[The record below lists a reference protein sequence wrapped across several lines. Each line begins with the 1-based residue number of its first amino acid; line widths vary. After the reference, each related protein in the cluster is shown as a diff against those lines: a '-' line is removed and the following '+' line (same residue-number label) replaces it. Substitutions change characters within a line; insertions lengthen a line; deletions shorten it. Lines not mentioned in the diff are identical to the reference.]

1 MRSSV
6 VVNFSDT
13 SSGNGVYICIYALK
27 RSDAYF
33 PGSKRIDWSVL
44 MSTIIVGPVAE
55 IIKMQTKKLTA
66 GRPNHVCEL
75 LSIEG
80 CVLIDDP
87 GSERQVKLNGSSR
100 PMFCVQSWN

>member
-6 VVNFSDT
+6 VVNFSDI

-66 GRPNHVCEL
+66 GRPNQCANCE
-75 LSIEG
+75 
-80 CVLIDDP
+80 VLK
-87 GSERQVKLNGSSR
+87 GVY
-100 PMFCVQSWN
+100 